1 MKLYAILV
9 RFGKKISGVG
19 NMKLLLFDIAHA
31 IAIPTKRCTPKSG
44 HEIVWIEYSTGT
56 IVLNYSAYIKSLLDY
71 SRQ

>member
-31 IAIPTKRCTPKSG
+31 IAIPTKRCTPK
-44 HEIVWIEYSTGT
+44 IVWIEYSTGT
-56 IVLNYSAYIKSLLDY
+56 IVVNYSAYIKSLLDY